1 VFKKILSAAGLT
13 LLVYGTMKSNEARRK
28 RIAWIDDRV
37 NTFDKIEAY
46 LDEIQNDESLDPD
59 EVSRIFD
66 EQMEFMDIIHN
77 LDVV

>member
-1 VFKKILSAAGLT
+1 MYKKILFGSCLALFLFGSHKAD
-13 LLVYGTMKSNEARRK
+13 EARRK

-37 NTFDKIEAY
+37 NTFDNIEEY
-46 LDEIQNDESLDPD
+46 LDRIQEDESLDPE